1 MVTMSHETARPNPPT
16 TSSSPKKALLDAFD
30 TVIKTQADEREAELR
45 AAEARRRG
53 QGWSRPLVSICGAIL
68 LFTGAYLWIE
78 RPEWVFPAPLA
89 AGSVAVEE
97 AGLRITIANA
107 AQHVERFRQ
116 RNARLPE
123 SLEEAGAHPLGLQY
137 TVTGSDYQ
145 LEGERDGL
153 LVTFA
158 SGQPLSA
165 FLGNSFQVISRRGR

>member
-1 MVTMSHETARPNPPT
+1 MSHETARPSTPM
-16 TSSSPKKALLDAFD
+16 TSTPAKKALLDAFD
-30 TVIKTQADEREAELR
+30 TVIKTQADEREAESR
-45 AAEARRRG
+45 AAEARRRARA
-53 QGWSRPLVSICGAIL
+53 WSRPLVLICAAIVL
-68 LFTGAYLWIE
+68 LTGVYLWIE
-78 RPEWVFPAPLA
+78 RPEWVFPAPPA
-89 AGSVAVEE
+89 PESVAAEE

-123 SLEEAGAHPLGLQY
+123 SLEEAGAHPLGLRY
-137 TVTGSDYQ
+137 TVSGSDYR

-158 SGQPLSA
+158 SGQPLRA

>member
-1 MVTMSHETARPNPPT
+1 MSHETARPNTPMAST
-16 TSSSPKKALLDAFD
+16 TPKKALLDAFD
-30 TVIKTQADEREAELR
+30 TVLKTQAEEREAQSR
-45 AAEARRRG
+45 AAEARRRAR
-53 QGWSRPLVSICGAIL
+53 GWSRPLMMICATIV

-89 AGSVAVEE
+89 PESVAVEE

-116 RNARLPE
+116 RNARLPN
-123 SLEEAGAHPLGLQY
+123 SLEEAGAHPLGLRY
-137 TVTGSDYQ
+137 TATGSDYR
-145 LEGERDGL
+145 LEGERDGV

-158 SGQPLSA
+158 SSEPLPA

>member
-1 MVTMSHETARPNPPT
+1 MSHETARPTPPP

-30 TVIKTQADEREAELR
+30 TVLKTQADEREAEQR
-45 AAEARRRG
+45 TAGARRRARA
-53 QGWSRPLVSICGAIL
+53 WSRPLVSICTAIV

-78 RPEWVFPAPLA
+78 RPEWVFPAPPA
-89 AGSVAVEE
+89 PESVAVEE

-123 SLEEAGAHPLGLQY
+123 SLEEAGAHPLGLRY
-137 TVTGSDYQ
+137 TATGSGYR

-153 LVTFA
+153 LVTFG
-158 SGQPLSA
+158 SGQPLPA